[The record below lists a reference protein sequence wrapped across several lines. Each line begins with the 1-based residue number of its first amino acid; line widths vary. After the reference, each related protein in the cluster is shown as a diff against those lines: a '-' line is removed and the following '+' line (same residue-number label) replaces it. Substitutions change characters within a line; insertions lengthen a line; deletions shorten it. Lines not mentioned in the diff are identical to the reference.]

1 MFDKLRDDLR
11 GALKK
16 IVRASDVNE
25 ELIDSLCKDVQ
36 RALLQSDV
44 NVRLVLSIT
53 QNLKQRALSEQ
64 PPKGLS
70 RKDHIVTILYG
81 ELAKML
87 GYSGEIIKTIDN
99 SPEDDHSVATSF
111 FKPGKQNVVLMLGIQ
126 GSGKTTVTAKL
137 ARWLTKH
144 GYRVGVIGADTWRP
158 GALTQLKMNCS
169 KINVEV
175 YGEEGSKDA
184 VGIARNGL
192 VYFKDQNLD
201 VIIIDTAGRHKEE
214 EGLLQEMNDMY
225 KVATPDLVL
234 LIIDGTIGQSAF
246 KQAEAFHK
254 AAPVGGIV
262 LTKLDGTAKGGGA
275 LAASTATGAKVM
287 FIGTGERIDDLEQF
301 SPTRFVGRLLG
312 MGDIKA
318 LLEMAKG
325 LELQADEE
333 QVKRIAKGK
342 MTIEDFYA
350 QMDSASKMG
359 FRNIIENLGMSGMVK
374 EDKLEEMQ
382 VRMEKWRFIIQSMTK
397 DEKKDPDLIN
407 ESRRKRIARGCGLPE
422 SEIKE
427 MIKQYNNSK
436 DFMKHSKGRG
446 GLGDFFRRF
455 SGGGAGLGGG

>member
-16 IVRASDVNE
+16 IVGASDINE

-36 RALLQSDV
+36 RALLLSDV

-53 QNLKQRALSEQ
+53 QNLKERALKEQ

-87 GYSGEIIKTIDN
+87 GYSGEVIQTIDKAR
-99 SPEDDHSVATSF
+99 EDERALATSF
-111 FKPGKQNVVLMLGIQ
+111 FNPGKQNFVLMLGIQ

-144 GYRVGVIGADTWRP
+144 GYRVGVVGADTWRP

-175 YGEEGSKDA
+175 YGDEESKDA

-192 VYFKDQNLD
+192 DHFKEQNLD

-214 EGLLQEMNDMY
+214 EGLLQEMTDMY

-234 LIIDGTIGQSAF
+234 LVIDGTIGQGAF

-275 LAASTATGAKVM
+275 LAASAATGAKVM

-325 LELQADEE
+325 LELQADED
-333 QVKRIAKGK
+333 QVRRISKGK
-342 MTIEDFYA
+342 MTIEDFYS

-359 FRNIIENLGMSGMVK
+359 FRNIIENLGMGGMVK
-374 EDKLEEMQ
+374 EDKVEEMQ
-382 VRMEKWRFIIQSMTK
+382 VKMERWRFIIQSMTK
-397 DEKKDPDLIN
+397 EEKKDPDIIN
-407 ESRRKRIARGCGLPE
+407 ESRRKRIARGCGLAE
-422 SEIKE
+422 SDIKD
-427 MIKQYNNSK
+427 MIKQYNTSK
-436 DFMKHSKGRG
+436 DIIKHNKGRG
-446 GLGDFFRRF
+446 GLGDLFRRF
-455 SGGGAGLGGG
+455 GGGNLGG